1 MEQAVNSWTELNND
15 DQGREKRNSYEESK
29 RERESPKWE
38 QIRRTLKTRKREE
51 KLTLKMRNIKE
62 KERGRTIKGTVLSRE
77 HTLHDFYF
85 M

>member
-29 RERESPKWE
+29 RERESPKRE

-51 KLTLKMRNIKE
+51 KLT
-62 KERGRTIKGTVLSRE
+62 
-77 HTLHDFYF
+77 
-85 M
+85 